1 MASVKYEGLF
11 SPENSPCSDDNDQ
24 TIFMQNLIFIGR
36 SDFFFVV
43 FHRFK
48 NFMVH
53 NRFFLWSLYCCFTY
67 DKYLKY
73 IGNMKDIRRLSTIV
87 ITSVVYF

>member
-1 MASVKYEGLF
+1 MQASSMKFCFHRRTFHAVITMIKQY
-11 SPENSPCSDDNDQ
+11 SHR
-24 TIFMQNLIFIGR
+24 IFILLDEVISFFIMFQNFYGAR
-36 SDFFFVV
+36 SL
-43 FHRFK
+43 
-48 NFMVH
+48 
-53 NRFFLWSLYCCFTY
+53 FFLWSLYFCFMY